1 MAYEEPSFAVVQ
13 ANESYEIR
21 YYNERIVVQTNNTS
35 QNSGFRKLF
44 NYISGKNSN
53 SEKIAMTVPVTQTN
67 NSMQFYLP
75 IKFDKENTPIP
86 IDDDVN
92 ISTVPGGHYAV
103 IKYGGRSSDSN
114 FLKYTEFLRSAL
126 SDDGIKILS
135 QPIKATYNGPFTPS
149 FLRQFKVLITSSDS
163 SILNIFDR
171 PIAIED
177 NNRHLILIL
186 LSLDTLISFLNGLIS
201 SLSQKISGQRSF
213 TSITIGID
221 LK

>member
-1 MAYEEPSFAVVQ
+1 MKYLYILLSLFIFYCGTGSSMAYEEPSFAVVQ

-67 NSMQFYLP
+67 NLMQFYLP
-75 IKFDKENTPIP
+75 IKFDHENTPIP
-86 IDDDVN
+86 TDIDVN
-92 ISTVPGGHYAV
+92 ISTVPAGHYAV

-114 FLKYTEFLRSAL
+114 FQKHAEFLRSVL

-135 QPIKATYNGPFTPS
+135 EPIKATYNGPLTPS
-149 FLRQFKVLITSSDS
+149 FLRR
-163 SILNIFDR
+163 NEAIFQVQWS
-171 PIAIED
+171 
-177 NNRHLILIL
+177 N
-186 LSLDTLISFLNGLIS
+186 
-201 SLSQKISGQRSF
+201 
-213 TSITIGID
+213 
-221 LK
+221 